1 MWLHLVF
8 LTIATL
14 LTWVWTNHPQL
25 SFYNL
30 QLIAAL
36 IILYFLKNLKII
48 NHKTYYL
55 NRYLDTLVL
64 TIIVLLLVFSTG
76 GLSSPLFFLFYFLL
90 FGISF
95 LFEPLLSIAYSFVL
109 IIFLTI
115 QLNSPQDLL
124 KVFSLVFVAP
134 LALFFGQQYL
144 QNLVSQKRIKVFQKK
159 WLGNEKSLESEE
171 TKSLLW
177 LSLNF
182 HRALAEILEITAQL
196 LSDISRISPT
206 QKSLIK
212 KIRRK
217 TKKLLKE
224 GKRLQR
230 FIDRET
236 D

>member
-1 MWLHLVF
+1 MWLHLAF

-14 LTWVWTNHPQL
+14 LTWVWTSHPQL

-30 QLIAAL
+30 QLVAAL
-36 IILYFLKNLKII
+36 IILYFLKNLKIKRPSSTI
-48 NHKTYYL
+48 NKLT
-55 NRYLDTLVL
+55 DAVIL